1 MKYIVGFVSGVS
13 KYILA
18 LGRVLLLL
26 VLSVPLV
33 VLWPQAM
40 LDIQY
45 YGAKVVETQYKK
57 KWEEAKNAAN

>member
-1 MKYIVGFVSGVS
+1 MNYIVGFVSGVS

>member
-18 LGRVLLLL
+18 LGCALLLL